1 VSGSRSAFVSPPSPG
16 DIVLAAPVRT
26 PIGKFGG
33 ALAALSAA
41 DLGTAAAAAA
51 LSRAGLAPGR
61 TDLVDQVIF
70 GHARQAGG
78 GPNTARQIAHRAGVP
93 DDRPAFTVNQA
104 CGSGLQAVLC
114 AARAI
119 LLGEARV
126 VLAGGTESM
135 SNTPYLLPRARW
147 GYRLGHAEIV
157 DGMYR
162 DGFDDPL
169 SGLVMGATAEE
180 LAAEAGIDRAAADAY
195 ALRSQERC
203 ERARAAGRFAAE
215 IVPVEVAGK
224 RGAPLLVDRDEH
236 PRDGVTLEAL
246 ARMAPVFRQGGTVT
260 AANASGITDGAAA
273 LIVASRQAAA
283 ELGLPVAARLLGW
296 EVVGVEPRIM
306 GIGPV
311 PAVRRLLERCHRDHG
326 GAAHG
331 GLPVLGA
338 TGATDAL
345 PASDATEQFR
355 MLDAIDAIELN
366 EAFASQVLAC
376 LGGLDL
382 PADCERV
389 NPDGGAIALGHPI
402 GATGARILVTL
413 LHGLEARQQRLG
425 IATLCVSGGMG
436 LAALV
441 EREAL
446 GAPGRAPGRRE
457 GASAGG
463 GALLGEAS

>member
-1 VSGSRSAFVSPPSPG
+1 VSGSRSALVSPPSPG

-61 TDLVDQVIF
+61 ADLVDQVIF

-78 GPNTARQIAHRAGVP
+78 GPNTARQIAHRAGIP

-180 LAAEAGIDRAAADAY
+180 LAVEAGVDRAAADAY

-224 RGAPLLVDRDEH
+224 RGAASPAAVVDRDEH

-311 PAVRRLLERCHRDHG
+311 PAVRRLLERYDRERDARG
-326 GAAHG
+326 LG
-331 GLPVLGA
+331 GLPA
-338 TGATDAL
+338 FGATDATGAL
-345 PASDATEQFR
+345 AVTDEFR
-355 MLDAIDAIELN
+355 ALDAIDAIELN

-382 PADCERV
+382 PADSERV

-441 EREAL
+441 ERETPGGREDRD
-446 GAPGRAPGRRE
+446 GAGGRRRQ
-457 GASAGG
+457 
-463 GALLGEAS
+463 EATP

>member
-1 VSGSRSAFVSPPSPG
+1 MSGSRSALVSPPSPG

-180 LAAEAGIDRAAADAY
+180 LAVEAGVDRAAADAY

-224 RGAPLLVDRDEH
+224 KGAPIVVDRDEH

-311 PAVRRLLERCHRDHG
+311 PAVRRLLERCHRERG
-326 GAAHG
+326 GEADG
-331 GLPVLGA
+331 GLPA
-338 TGATDAL
+338 FGATDATGAL
-345 PASDATEQFR
+345 ATTDDFCA
-355 MLDAIDAIELN
+355 LDAIDAIELN

-382 PADCERV
+382 PADSERV

-441 EREAL
+441 EREA
-446 GAPGRAPGRRE
+446 PGRRE
-457 GASAGG
+457 GPSSDG
-463 GALLGEAS
+463 GALLGESSP